1 MSFQQGLSGLN
12 ASSKALDTV
21 GNNIAN
27 SGTVGFKSSS
37 AQFADVFAAS
47 LSGGGAS
54 PIGLGAKL
62 AEVAQ
67 QFSQGNITVT
77 NNPLDLAINGGG
89 FFIVEN
95 AAGDRLYTRNGQ
107 FQLNADGYIVN
118 ASGQRLLG
126 FGPANTGGDIAAL
139 QLFNSASN
147 ADSAPLPTGGSVG
160 ATGVEANVNLDSR
173 ETAIAAAVPFN
184 YQNAATY
191 NRVTSATVYDSLGN
205 SHTMQMYFRKTGAG
219 TWNVYTGLDN
229 AAPGAATAL
238 TFDATGQLSIPAS
251 GIIAQSFAVTTGAT
265 TPLTFD
271 LNLSDSTQYGSTF
284 TVNSLLQDG
293 YAAGKLAGFSIGA
306 DGLILGRYT
315 NGQTRE
321 LGQVALANFPNA
333 QGLQPIG
340 NNTWQPTSEAGT
352 VSVGTPGSSGMY
364 GPIQSAALE
373 DSNVDLTAE
382 LVAMI
387 TQQRMYQANAQTI
400 KTQDSI
406 LQTLVNLR

>member
-12 ASSKALDTV
+12 ASSKALDTI

-27 SGTVGFKSSS
+27 SGTVGFKASTT
-37 AQFADVFAAS
+37 QFADVFAAS

-77 NNPLDLAINGGG
+77 DNTLDLAINGGG

-118 ASGQRLLG
+118 SSGQQLMG
-126 FGPANTGGDIAAL
+126 FGPESTGGDIAAL
-139 QLFNSASN
+139 QLFSSTSS
-147 ADSAPLPTGGSVG
+147 ADSAPQATGGSTG
-160 ATGVEANVNLDSR
+160 ATGVEANINLDSR
-173 ETAIAAAVPFN
+173 EDAIDAAVAFN
-184 YQNAATY
+184 YLNASTY

-205 SHTMQMYFRKTGAG
+205 SHTMQMYFRKTDAG
-219 TWNVYTGLDN
+219 EWNVYTGLDN
-229 AAPGAATAL
+229 AAPGGATAL
-238 TFDATGQLSIPAS
+238 EFDSSGQLTTPAS
-251 GIIAQSFAVTTGAT
+251 GIISQSFTVTTGAAA
-265 TPLTFD
+265 LAFD
-271 LNLSDSTQYGSTF
+271 LNLSGTTQYGSTF

-293 YAAGKLAGFSIGA
+293 YASGKLAGFSIDE

-333 QGLQPIG
+333 QGLQPLG
-340 NNTWQPTSEAGT
+340 NNTWQPTSDAGT
-352 VSVGTPGSSGMY
+352 VSIGTPGSSGTY